1 MNRAQAMERI
11 KARRSRA
18 EYQAN
23 HRRSQLMEGDAV
35 CRHLMEE
42 RAQAGQ
48 NALER
53 IQSGEGAEV
62 SAQRILEL
70 GRTLAA
76 RVGELLKERGL
87 GSDFLAPA
95 YTCPVCKDTGLRPDR
110 SPSSCLCTLMM

>member
-53 IQSGEGAEV
+53 IQSGEGAEWV
-62 SAQRILEL
+62 PGSKGLPGVFFVVVFPL
-70 GRTLAA
+70 P
-76 RVGELLKERGL
+76 KEKKKKQNL
-87 GSDFLAPA
+87 
-95 YTCPVCKDTGLRPDR
+95 
-110 SPSSCLCTLMM
+110 